1 MSDDIK
7 MSNRIDLAHIDRALR
22 EVAEQQDVSGQQ
34 EVVVPTAVFPS
45 SDYIDDVMST
55 ASHSVGSEFVDTPED
70 EEVLAHFSTLH
81 SILSPRCSVIMS
93 LCCHICLLSLMSK
106 LFANRS

>member
-70 EEVLAHFSTLH
+70 EEVLSHFSTSTVSCRRVVVSSCH
-81 SILSPRCSVIMS
+81 CVVIS
-93 LCCHICLLSLMSK
+93 ACCL
-106 LFANRS
+106 